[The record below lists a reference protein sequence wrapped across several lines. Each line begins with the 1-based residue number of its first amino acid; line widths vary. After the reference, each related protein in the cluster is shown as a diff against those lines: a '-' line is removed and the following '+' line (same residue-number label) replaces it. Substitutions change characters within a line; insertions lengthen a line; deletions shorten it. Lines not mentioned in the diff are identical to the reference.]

1 MPASFAFARFFP
13 GSTVL
18 RITIVHQGALGDTLL
33 LLPLVR
39 SLRQRYHPS
48 GGCAVHLVTR
58 TNLGQMMTMMGLV
71 EGYSSAD
78 DQDHSRWF
86 SPPDSSGMP
95 NSWPPWAADADLLL
109 SAVSNGDDPW
119 AANARLAV
127 GPGAQILF
135 FEPRPAPPPSTAQS
149 AQARSPLE
157 HVTQWHRR
165 QLASLNLDEAPQPL
179 PRNNPDGALLIHP
192 GSGGD
197 AKCWPRERFLTLG
210 RTLKRNGLLPT
221 FILGEAEQERWGHKV
236 VDDLKEEFPWY
247 LHMGLYELAERMSR
261 GRVYLG
267 NDSGV
272 SHLAAAMGIPVIVL
286 FGPSNDA
293 QWRPIGPSVKVV
305 RAPAPFEQSL
315 EHLDHDTVLGELF
328 AELRKL

>member
-1 MPASFAFARFFP
+1 
-13 GSTVL
+13 
-18 RITIVHQGALGDTLL
+18 
-33 LLPLVR
+33 
-39 SLRQRYHPS
+39 
-48 GGCAVHLVTR
+48 
-58 TNLGQMMTMMGLV
+58 
-71 EGYSSAD
+71 
-78 DQDHSRWF
+78 
-86 SPPDSSGMP
+86 
-95 NSWPPWAADADLLL
+95 
-109 SAVSNGDDPW
+109 
-119 AANARLAV
+119 
-127 GPGAQILF
+127 
-135 FEPRPAPPPSTAQS
+135 
-149 AQARSPLE
+149 
-157 HVTQWHRR
+157 
-165 QLASLNLDEAPQPL
+165 
-179 PRNNPDGALLIHP
+179 
-192 GSGGD
+192 
-197 AKCWPRERFLTLG
+197 
-210 RTLKRNGLLPT
+210 LKRNGLLPT